1 MLFQFG
7 LKSNYA
13 LAICILHLTGNR
25 QKVCQWGAQCDCG
38 PGGHFWTWTWSASPL
53 CSLTKRTQR
62 VVSAE
67 ISDCVFYVHR
77 SPGVVS
83 KGDKKR
89 KSKVQRE
96 CRCVKGKSVCNNL
109 HIYIYIHF
117 YILHYT
123 LRFHLAYIISVF
135 GSNPDLLTS
144 VSFILTG

>member
-1 MLFQFG
+1 MVLEATSE
-7 LKSNYA
+7 LE
-13 LAICILHLTGNR
+13 LDPLHP
-25 QKVCQWGAQCDCG
+25 W
-38 PGGHFWTWTWSASPL
+38 

-67 ISDCVFYVHR
+67 ISDCVFYVPC

-83 KGDKKR
+83 KGDKKE
-89 KSKVQRE
+89 SQRFKE
-96 CRCVKGKSVCNNL
+96 NAGVLKESL
-109 HIYIYIHF
+109 FATIYIYIYIHF